1 MISEVKIIL
10 SARKQPLLWQ
20 KRFFTN
26 LRRSFYQVIINLKQD
41 ELENLVILL

>member
-26 LRRSFYQVIINLKQD
+26 LRAK
-41 ELENLVILL
+41 LLSSDNKFKTR

>member
-20 KRFFTN
+20 NAF
-26 LRRSFYQVIINLKQD
+26 LQI
-41 ELENLVILL
+41 